1 MSMPGETYVC
11 WVESPVLPLLPAL
24 AARGIPSTST
34 AAIIVT
40 RPRPPLP
47 QSAFERESSLL
58 PVPQSALER
67 LWPRLPPFLSIA
79 ILPLTRRGGSA
90 FPQERAAWRR
100 RADRIRRN
108 VFGRWPWNIPRLGE
122 GRLVSLIRVIERSG
136 GTVGPV
142 KPLVVGHLFP
152 DYLNI
157 YADRGNIAVLR
168 ARAAWRGYELEV
180 ESLGA
185 GAEIRRGE
193 HDLFYVGGG
202 QDREQ
207 ALIAP
212 ELAALGPAL
221 HEAFEA
227 GAAFLAVCGGYQL

>member
-90 FPQERAAWRR
+90 FPQSAPLGGAAQ
-100 RADRIRRN
+100 
-108 VFGRWPWNIPRLGE
+108 
-122 GRLVSLIRVIERSG
+122 IESG
-136 GTVGPV
+136 GTYLAVG
-142 KPLVVGHLFP
+142 
-152 DYLNI
+152 
-157 YADRGNIAVLR
+157 RGTSPAWV
-168 ARAAWRGYELEV
+168 RAA
-180 ESLGA
+180 S
-185 GAEIRRGE
+185 
-193 HDLFYVGGG
+193 F
-202 QDREQ
+202 
-207 ALIAP
+207 P
-212 ELAALGPAL
+212 S
-221 HEAFEA
+221 FE
-227 GAAFLAVCGGYQL
+227 